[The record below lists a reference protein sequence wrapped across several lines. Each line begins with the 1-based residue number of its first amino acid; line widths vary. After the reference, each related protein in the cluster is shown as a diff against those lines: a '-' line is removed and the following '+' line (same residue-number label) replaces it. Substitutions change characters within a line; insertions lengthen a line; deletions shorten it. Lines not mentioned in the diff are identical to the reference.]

1 MMRMLKSWR
10 ALLVREYLEHRMA
23 FVYFPVG
30 ILVLF
35 ALSAGSGLVFNR
47 VRFVTGL
54 QIGNTL
60 KMFELGYII
69 LIALWLAYLAVALF
83 FYFGDA
89 FSADRRNNAMFFWKS
104 MPLSDLKIVASKFFA
119 GILLFPAII
128 LIVAAV
134 TGLVFFAIVNVAPM
148 VLAGLFLPDPI
159 VTLRSFGQITL
170 FALVYLFFAVLW
182 YAPFLAWV
190 GGLSTIF
197 GRWSLPLAFVIPGF
211 LSVIENMLFFGT
223 GPRGG
228 YIWSYLGHRWQFGL
242 SDIGYAAIVTE
253 PTPFGASSFIQ
264 LLLHQIDWV
273 AMGGGLVF
281 AAVVLYLASQY
292 RRRRIN

>member
-1 MMRMLKSWR
+1 MRSWW
-10 ALLVREYLEHRMA
+10 ALMVREYLEHRA
-23 FVYFPVG
+23 PFLYVPLG
-30 ILVLF
+30 LVALMV
-35 ALSAGSGLVFNR
+35 LSAGASLGLHRVQVLMGNLTPTAVKVFE
-47 VRFVTGL
+47 V
-54 QIGNTL
+54 
-60 KMFELGYII
+60 GYFA
-69 LIALWLAYLAVALF
+69 LLALWFAYLVVTLF

-104 MPLSDLKIVASKFFA
+104 MPVSDLKIVVSKFFA
-119 GILLFPAII
+119 GILLFPALI

-134 TGLVFFAIVNVAPM
+134 TGLVFYAIVNVAP
-148 VLAGLFLPDPI
+148 VVFAGLFLPDPI
-159 VTLRSFGQITL
+159 VTLQSFGQITL
-170 FALVYLFFAVLW
+170 YALVHLFFAALW

-211 LSVIENMLFFGT
+211 LSVIENMVFFGN

-228 YIWSYLGHRWQFGL
+228 YIWSYLASRWQFGL
-242 SDIGYAAIVTE
+242 SEIGYAAIVTE
-253 PTPFGASSFIQ
+253 PTPFGALSFIQ

-281 AAVVLYLASQY
+281 AAIVLYLASEY

>member
-1 MMRMLKSWR
+1 MRSWW
-10 ALLVREYLEHRMA
+10 ALMRREYLEHRA
-23 FVYFPVG
+23 PFLYVPVG
-30 ILVLF
+30 LVALMV
-35 ALSAGSGLVFNR
+35 LSAGASLGLHRVQVLMGNLNPTAIKVFE
-47 VRFVTGL
+47 VGYFGL
-54 QIGNTL
+54 L
-60 KMFELGYII
+60 
-69 LIALWLAYLAVALF
+69 ALWFAYLVVTLF

-104 MPLSDLKIVASKFFA
+104 MPLSDLRIVASKFFA

-159 VTLRSFGQITL
+159 VTLQSFGQITL
-170 FALVYLFFAVLW
+170 FALVYLFLAVLW
-182 YAPFLAWV
+182 YSPFLAWV